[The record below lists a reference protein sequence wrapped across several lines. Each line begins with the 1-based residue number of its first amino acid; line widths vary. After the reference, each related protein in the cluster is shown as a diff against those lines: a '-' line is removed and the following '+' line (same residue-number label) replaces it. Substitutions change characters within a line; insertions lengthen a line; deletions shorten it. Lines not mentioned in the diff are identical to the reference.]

1 LESKKFIFV
10 VMTPLQYLNALEA
23 QYEFMIPVQDS
34 VLVIISSQ
42 KRGEMIRNILDTSR
56 WLDVHSVDREEEAL
70 LTSKSTIIKYF
81 IWFFKCLT
89 FRSFTNKLNKLYPSP
104 ETVFISNYIQET
116 HIHIAN
122 LLNPGNVVLL
132 DDGNASL
139 GIASNRLQNIQIS
152 ETDRFRRGS
161 KIRLFIKK
169 NLLHYRLEFIN
180 SVTFFTVYDLQI
192 RENDRIIKNSY
203 KLLRHK
209 FRDKT
214 YMDCM
219 YFLGGSFV
227 ENKIISLETFK
238 NLMTQVKE
246 KSGLMKIIYI
256 KHPGEYLDSVDK
268 ALEDI
273 GIETRRFNQPIELVL
288 AAEEK
293 VPSQVGAFLSS
304 ALFNIHT
311 MAGDNFIIIAYRFPD
326 NYITPD
332 RREWANEIY
341 SFLDS
346 KSTSNLRIIDL
357 N

>member
-1 LESKKFIFV
+1 
-10 VMTPLQYLNALEA
+10 MTPLQYMNALEA
-23 QYEFMIPVQDS
+23 QYEFTIPVQDS

-42 KRGEMIRNILDTSR
+42 KRGEMIRNIVDTSY
-56 WLDVHSVDREEEAL
+56 WFEVHSVDREEEAL
-70 LTSKSTIIKYF
+70 LTSKPGIIKYF
-81 IWFFKCLT
+81 KWFVKCLT
-89 FRSFTNKLNKLYPSP
+89 FKSFANKLKKLYPSP

-122 LLNPGNVVLL
+122 FLNPGNVVLL

-139 GIASNRLQNIQIS
+139 GIASYRFKNIQVY
-152 ETDRFRRGS
+152 ETGRFRRGS

-169 NLLHYRLEFIN
+169 NLLRYRLEFIN

-192 RENDRIIKNSY
+192 RENDRVIKNSY
-203 KLLRHK
+203 KLLRQK

-214 YMDCM
+214 HMDCM

-227 ENKIISLETFK
+227 ENKIINLETFK
-238 NLMTQVKE
+238 DLMSQVKE
-246 KSGLMKIIYI
+246 KSGSMKIIYI

-268 ALEDI
+268 VLENL
-273 GIETRRFNQPIELVL
+273 GIETRRFSQPIELVL
-288 AAEEK
+288 ASEEK
-293 VPSQVGAFLSS
+293 VPAQVSAFLSS

-311 MAGDNFIIIAYRFPD
+311 MAGDGFIVTAYRFPD
-326 NYITPD
+326 IYITPD

-346 KSTSNLRIIDL
+346 KSSPNLRIVDL